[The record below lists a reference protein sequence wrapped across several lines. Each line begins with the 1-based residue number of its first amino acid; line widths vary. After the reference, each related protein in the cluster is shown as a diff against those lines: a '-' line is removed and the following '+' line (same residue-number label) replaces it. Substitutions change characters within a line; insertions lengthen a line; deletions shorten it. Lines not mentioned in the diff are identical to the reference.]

1 MTMDF
6 TLVTLVADLATLF
19 LLFLSLVFTAGI
31 VWRVEKELDVSY
43 KFFLAALVVLL
54 LAESLG
60 KFFSE
65 TQVYAMISSMLKVV
79 FGLLLLVGVWT
90 MRDIVRKLDGEKFSQ
105 KVVK

>member
-31 VWRVEKELDVSY
+31 VWRVERELDVSY
-43 KFFLAALVVLL
+43 KFFLVALVVLL

-79 FGLLLLVGVWT
+79 FGLLLLAGVWT

>member
-79 FGLLLLVGVWT
+79 FGLFLLVGVWT
-90 MRDIVRKLDGEKFSQ
+90 MRDIVRKLDGEKDK
-105 KVVK
+105 KV

>member
-90 MRDIVRKLDGEKFSQ
+90 MRDIVRKLDGEKDK
-105 KVVK
+105 KV